1 MRVAIIGQGP
11 RSLAIPADHQVW
23 VINGPT
29 LPARWDRLYQLHSLQ
44 HLEQVRGRAFV
55 DMLATIRAPH
65 RLVMASEHDTIPGA
79 EMFPWLAVIAG
90 AGPRVYF
97 THSTPLLLA
106 HALLEGADEILL
118 DGFSD
123 RPGLEAE
130 KACVMYHVARCE
142 AAGVPVTVTPAYN
155 LFPGPTAVYGLQEA
169 RWIAQRE
176 AGEG

>member
-1 MRVAIIGQGP
+1 MKVAILGQGP
-11 RSLAIPADHQVW
+11 RTLDIPADYQVW

-29 LPARWDRLYQLHSLQ
+29 FPVRWDRLYQLHSLQ
-44 HLEQVRGRAFV
+44 HLKQVHGPAFLE
-55 DMLATIRAPH
+55 MLATIRAPY
-65 RLVMASEHDTIPGA
+65 RLVMTSTHATIPAA
-79 EMFPWLAVIAG
+79 EAYPWKHLLAT
-90 AGPRVYF
+90 AGPRWYF

-106 HALLEGADEILL
+106 HAWLEGADEILL

-130 KACVMYHVARCE
+130 KACVVYHVARCE

-169 RWIAQRE
+169 RWIEQWE
-176 AGEG
+176 ANR